1 VAPLALPATH
11 PPDTV
16 RGSIATELLAE
27 VDTARDSRLIA
38 AVSGAGGS
46 GKTSLLHD
54 IEAKFR
60 AAGVPVLRHD
70 QDLAGR
76 NLASGAL
83 LVDDAHDLG
92 DAALARIHSLVDRD
106 ELNLVVAYRPW
117 PHPPALRR
125 LAGALEQ
132 HRPAVV
138 LGPLSRMEVAGSAA
152 AMLGATPA
160 PALVD
165 QLWTQT
171 GGMPWLVHRM
181 LRTIREEGVEP
192 GSEAPV
198 LRRVVQRLGFELSE
212 LESELHEL
220 LLAIA
225 VGFDLS
231 DQMPPA
237 LRFDERQVDDL
248 VAQAQGKGL
257 LLPGGEVVPVVQR
270 ALLETTPAYH
280 VRTFQIALLDTME
293 AQGRPLEPIAR
304 RLAQEGLQDLR
315 VAKSLVRTADHVLAS
330 QPELASQLYDEAHAA
345 GSDETAI
352 AARRAQAAAAAGELG
367 KAGRILDDLFES
379 DDVPDVRRAVD
390 TFAAVWAQRGMLAH
404 SAETYRWL
412 GSERV
417 RESAPLAAIALIGTG
432 DREGAD
438 RMLAAAPAA
447 GTPTLPAVAVRL
459 MGEGVRI
466 SIEGSASGALPTLI
480 RASDIM
486 TAAAVALPLP
496 DSPAALAALVAL
508 RSGELAVAASALDDA
523 LTGEQCGP
531 AARPRLLLLRA
542 WVSMQEDRPDQ
553 ARTAISAATAAAGE
567 LLLRDELFLRALE
580 VGLARRADD
589 APALVRAWRR
599 AREAI
604 LHVPVDL
611 FDLLPLEELVITAA
625 RLRESHRLES
635 HLREAWQLLHRL
647 GDPPLWSVPLH
658 WASVQAA
665 ILTDRPADLAPHAA
679 ALVRASGESRTAS
692 VLAAAGRAWV
702 SVLGGTF
709 VPATVEAAARGL
721 VLVGRTWDGSRLAGH
736 AAAHAEDRRDVAR
749 LLACARDL
757 HPGVPRPDAGTER
770 SEPAAQSRV
779 ESIPG
784 DAVLT
789 RREREVARLILDGKN
804 YREIGEAIFISPRT
818 VEHHIAR
825 IRSRFDVKSRS
836 ELLDQLRLALGDETD

>member
-1 VAPLALPATH
+1 MTGPITTL
-11 PPDTV
+11 
-16 RGSIATELLAE
+16 RGSTATELLAE
-27 VDTARDSRLIA
+27 VATARNSRLIA

-46 GKTSLLHD
+46 GKTVLLHD
-54 IEAKFR
+54 IEAEFR
-60 AAGVPVLRHD
+60 AVGVPVHRPDRNIEHLD
-70 QDLAGR
+70 FAAG
-76 NLASGAL
+76 AM
-83 LVDDAHDLG
+83 LVDDAHDLNE
-92 DAALARIHSLVDRD
+92 AALTRIHSLVGRED
-106 ELNLVVAYRPW
+106 LNLVVAYRPW

-138 LGPLSRMEVAGSAA
+138 LGPLSRMEIANAA
-152 AMLGATPA
+152 AAVIGAAPA

-165 QLWTQT
+165 QVWNQT

-181 LRTIREEGVEP
+181 LRTLQDEGAEP
-192 GSEAPV
+192 GAESHM
-198 LRRVVQRLGFELSE
+198 LRRIMQRLGFELSE
-212 LESELHEL
+212 LEPELHEL

-231 DQMPPA
+231 EHVPAA
-237 LRFDERQVDDL
+237 LRFDERHIDEL
-248 VAQAQGKGL
+248 VAEAQGKGL

-280 VRTFQIALLDTME
+280 VRSFQVALVDTM
-293 AQGRPLEPIAR
+293 QQKRRSLEPVAR
-304 RLAQEGLQDLR
+304 RLAQDGLQDSR
-315 VAKSLVRTADHVLAS
+315 IAESLVRSADHVLAS
-330 QPELASQLYDEAHAA
+330 QPELASVLYDEAQAA
-345 GSDETAI
+345 GMDGRSI
-352 AARRAQAAAAAGELG
+352 AARRAQAAAASGELG
-367 KAGRILDDLFES
+367 RAGQILDDLFES
-379 DDVPDVRRAVD
+379 DEVPDVRRAVD

-412 GSERV
+412 GAEKV
-417 RESAPLAAIALIGTG
+417 RASAPLAAIAMIGTG
-432 DREGAD
+432 DREGAE
-438 RMLAAAPAA
+438 RMLSSAPVA
-447 GTPTLPAVAVRL
+447 GTPTLPSVAVRL
-459 MGEGVRI
+459 MGEGVRA
-466 SIEGSASGALPTLI
+466 SIDGSASGALPTLI

-486 TAAAVALPLP
+486 TAAGVALPLP

-508 RSGELAVAASALDDA
+508 RSGELAVAGSVLDAALK
-523 LTGEQCGP
+523 GEQCGP

-542 WVSMQEDRPDQ
+542 WVAMQEDRPDQ
-553 ARTAISAATAAAGE
+553 ARTAIVAATAAAGE
-567 LLLRDELFLRALE
+567 LFPRDELFLRALE
-580 VGLARRADD
+580 VGLARRGDD

-599 AREAI
+599 ARESI

-611 FDLLPLEELVITAA
+611 FDLLPLEELVVAAA
-625 RLRESHRLES
+625 RMRESHRLES
-635 HLREAWQLLHRL
+635 HLTEAWALLRRL
-647 GDPPLWSVPLH
+647 GDPPLWAVPLH

-665 ILTDRPADLAPHAA
+665 ILTDRPGDLAPHAA
-679 ALVRASGESRTAS
+679 ALVRASSESRTAS

-702 SVLGGTF
+702 TVLGGKF

-721 VLVGRTWDGSRLAGH
+721 ALVGLTWDGSRLAGH

-757 HPGVPRPDAGTER
+757 HPGSKRPDSGQDST
-770 SEPAAQSRV
+770 EPAEAAV
-779 ESIPG
+779 ESITG
-784 DAVLT
+784 DAVLS

-836 ELLDQLRLALGDETD
+836 ELLDQLRLALGDETA

>member
-1 VAPLALPATH
+1 MNPITGPLPL
-11 PPDTV
+11 V

-27 VDTARDSRLIA
+27 VATARDSRLIA

-46 GKTSLLHD
+46 GKTALLHD

-60 AAGVPVLRHD
+60 AAGVPVHRPDRTLQHPEPTV
-70 QDLAGR
+70 
-76 NLASGAL
+76 GAM
-83 LVDDAHDLG
+83 LVDDAHDL
-92 DAALARIHSLVDRD
+92 DEEALTRLHSLVDRSD
-106 ELNLVVAYRPW
+106 LNLVVAYRPW

-138 LGPLSRMEVAGSAA
+138 LGPLSRMEVAKSAA
-152 AMLGATPA
+152 AMLGTAPA

-165 QLWTQT
+165 QLWSQT

-181 LRTIREEGVEP
+181 LRTLQDEAAEP
-192 GSEAPV
+192 GAEPQV
-198 LRRVVQRLGFELSE
+198 LRRIVQRLGFELTE
-212 LESELHEL
+212 LEPELHEL
-220 LLAIA
+220 LLALA

-231 DQMPPA
+231 EHVPPA
-237 LRFDERQVDDL
+237 LRFDERHIDEL

-270 ALLETTPAYH
+270 ALLDTTPAYH
-280 VRTFQIALLDTME
+280 VRSFQVALVDTM
-293 AQGRPLEPIAR
+293 QTQRRPLEHVAR
-304 RLAQEGLQDLR
+304 RLAQEGLRDSR
-315 VAKSLVRTADHVLAS
+315 IAESLVRSADQVLAT
-330 QPELASQLYDEAHAA
+330 QPELASALYDEAQAA
-345 GSDETAI
+345 GADEHSI
-352 AARRAQAAAAAGELG
+352 AARRAQAAVASGDLGRAGQL
-367 KAGRILDDLFES
+367 LDDLFES
-379 DDVPDVRRAVD
+379 EDVPDVRRAVD

-412 GSERV
+412 GAERV
-417 RESAPLAAIALIGTG
+417 RASAPLATLVMIGTG

-438 RMLAAAPAA
+438 RMLSAAPTA
-447 GTPTLPAVAVRL
+447 GTPTLPAVALRL
-459 MGEGVRI
+459 MGEGVRA
-466 SIEGSASGALPTLI
+466 SIDGSASGALPTLI

-486 TAAAVALPLP
+486 TAAGVALPLP

-508 RSGELAVAASALDDA
+508 RSGELAVAGSVLDAALK
-523 LTGEQCGP
+523 GEQCGP
-531 AARPRLLLLRA
+531 AVRPRLLLLRA

-553 ARTAISAATAAAGE
+553 ARTAITAATAAAGE
-567 LLLRDELFLRALE
+567 LFPRDELFLRALE
-580 VGLARRADD
+580 VGLARRGDD

-599 AREAI
+599 ARESI

-611 FDLLPLEELVITAA
+611 FGLLPLEELVVAAA

-635 HLREAWQLLHRL
+635 HLTEAWELLRRL

-658 WASVQAA
+658 WACVQAA
-665 ILTDRPADLAPHAA
+665 ILTDRPGELAPHAA
-679 ALVRASGESRTAS
+679 ALVRASAESRTAS
-692 VLAAAGRAWV
+692 VLSAAGRAWV
-702 SVLGGTF
+702 SVLGNSF

-721 VLVGRTWDGSRLAGH
+721 ALVGMTWDGSRLAGH
-736 AAAHAEDRRDVAR
+736 AAAHAEERRDVAR

-757 HPGVPRPDAGTER
+757 HPGSQRPDSGPQRT
-770 SEPAAQSRV
+770 EPAEPRA
-779 ESIPG
+779 ESITG
-784 DAVLT
+784 DAVLS

-836 ELLDQLRLALGDETD
+836 ELLDQLRLALGDDTV